1 MCSIYVLFDVES
13 LILEE
18 KKLLL
23 CPVQLGDWSWVP
35 VLLCGVPVGLRMEVK
50 HVESHLLQTIVVAQ
64 LGMMQVR
71 VA

>member
-35 VLLCGVPVGLRMEVK
+35 VLLRGVSVAYRMKVR
-50 HVESHLLQTIVVAQ
+50 HVDIQLLQGIVFGFVT
-64 LGMMQVR
+64 
-71 VA
+71 